1 VGAAR
6 RFQRS
11 AGGEGA
17 SRPDRPRSH
26 DLAAQV
32 RVESDESEKELS
44 HLLEIEDLEVH
55 YEGPRGPVRAVDKLT
70 LQIEKGETYALVGES
85 GCGKTATGLAIL
97 RLVEP
102 GWIAAGRIL
111 LEGRDLTRLNERAM
125 RKVRGGRVGM
135 VFQEAAAA
143 LNPVMRVG
151 SQIAEALRIHRGM
164 TRREARL
171 EAVRLLGLV
180 ALADPERQARAYP
193 HELSGGMKQRVMLAI
208 ALSCSP
214 SLLIADEPTTALDVT
229 IQAQI
234 LALLRRLKADL
245 GLTVLLITHDL
256 GVVAENADRVG
267 VMYTGRLV
275 EESPVQGL
283 FDDPKHPYT
292 RGLLRS
298 MPQADPGSRAGTQG
312 GRLRL
317 HTLPGSVPDASDP
330 PPGCRFHPRCSEV
343 FEPCSFSEPDD
354 FVVGP
359 GRRVAC
365 FLHDPKIAT
374 GVASRNGSSK

>member
-1 VGAAR
+1 M
-6 RFQRS
+6 
-11 AGGEGA
+11 
-17 SRPDRPRSH
+17 
-26 DLAAQV
+26 
-32 RVESDESEKELS
+32 S

-55 YEGPRGPVRAVDKLT
+55 YDGPRGPVRAVDRLT
-70 LQIEKGETYALVGES
+70 LRIEKGETYALVGES

-111 LEGRDLTRLNERAM
+111 LEGRDLIGLREREM
-125 RKVRGGRVGM
+125 RKVRGGQVGM

-164 TRREARL
+164 TRREARR
-171 EAVRLLGLV
+171 EAVELLGRV

-234 LALLRRLKADL
+234 LALLRRLKAEL
-245 GLTVLLITHDL
+245 GLTVFLIAHDL

-267 VMYTGRLV
+267 VMYSGRLV

-298 MPQADPGSRAGTQG
+298 MPRAGPGSRTGTHAP
-312 GRLRL
+312 RLRL
-317 HTLPGSVPDASDP
+317 HTLPGSVPDPSDP
-330 PPGCRFHPRCSEV
+330 PPGCRFHPRCPEV
-343 FEPCSFSEPDD
+343 FEPCSISEPGD
-354 FVVGP
+354 FAGGS

-365 FLHDPKIAT
+365 FLHDPKVARSAGSREGAT
-374 GVASRNGSSK
+374 P

>member
-1 VGAAR
+1 
-6 RFQRS
+6 
-11 AGGEGA
+11 
-17 SRPDRPRSH
+17 
-26 DLAAQV
+26 
-32 RVESDESEKELS
+32 
-44 HLLEIEDLEVH
+44 
-55 YEGPRGPVRAVDKLT
+55 LT

-102 GWIAAGRIL
+102 GWIAAGRVL
-111 LEGRDLTRLNERAM
+111 LEGRDLTGLNEREM

-135 VFQEAAAA
+135 VFQEASAA

-151 SQIAEALRIHRGM
+151 SQISEALRIHRGM
-164 TRREARL
+164 TRREAKR
-171 EAVRLLGLV
+171 EAVELLGLV

-234 LALLRRLKADL
+234 LALLRQLKADL

-267 VMYTGRLV
+267 VMYTGRLA
-275 EESPVQGL
+275 EESPVEGL

-298 MPQADPGSRAGTQG
+298 MPRSTPGSSAGRQ
-312 GRLRL
+312 RLPTL
-317 HTLPGSVPDASDP
+317 HGSVPDPSEP
-330 PPGCRFHPRCSEV
+330 PTGCRFHPRCPEI
-343 FEPCSFSEPDD
+343 FEPCSTSEPAD
-354 FVVGP
+354 FDGGP

-365 FLHDPKIAT
+365 FLHDPK
-374 GVASRNGSSK
+374 GRRSPS

>member
-1 VGAAR
+1 
-6 RFQRS
+6 
-11 AGGEGA
+11 
-17 SRPDRPRSH
+17 
-26 DLAAQV
+26 
-32 RVESDESEKELS
+32 
-44 HLLEIEDLEVH
+44 
-55 YEGPRGPVRAVDKLT
+55 
-70 LQIEKGETYALVGES
+70 
-85 GCGKTATGLAIL
+85 
-97 RLVEP
+97 
-102 GWIAAGRIL
+102 
-111 LEGRDLTRLNERAM
+111 
-125 RKVRGGRVGM
+125 M
-135 VFQEAAAA
+135 VFQEASAA

-171 EAVRLLGLV
+171 EAVELLGLV
-180 ALADPERQARAYP
+180 ALADPQRQARAYP

-234 LALLRRLKADL
+234 LALLRRLKAEL

-275 EESPVQGL
+275 EEAPVQGL

-298 MPQADPGSRAGTQG
+298 MPQAGPGSRAGTQG

-317 HTLPGSVPDASDP
+317 QTLPGAVPDPSDP
-330 PPGCRFHPRCSEV
+330 PSGCRFHPRCSEV
-343 FEPCSFSEPDD
+343 FEPCSITEPGD
-354 FVVGP
+354 FAGGP

-374 GVASRNGSSK
+374 GAVSRDRSSR